1 MPPATARTQAA
12 THDGQRPRPA
22 LYRTAGWLRILTGV
36 FFLFPAMTKFFDHET
51 QTVLFEGWGFPAAG
65 AVVIAVGLMELVAG
79 ALLAI
84 GFLMPLPALLLL
96 TNMVGALATAGVQ
109 DGGANIVLPALLI
122 IVLVFVLTR
131 WGGAYQ
137 RGNGLV
143 RVRSV
148 RR

>member
-1 MPPATARTQAA
+1 
-12 THDGQRPRPA
+12 
-22 LYRTAGWLRILTGV
+22 
-36 FFLFPAMTKFFDHET
+36 
-51 QTVLFEGWGFPAAG
+51 VLFEGWGFPAAG

-96 TNMVGALATAGVQ
+96 ANMVGALATAGVQ

-137 RGNGLV
+137 RGTGWCAFVACAADHGAGAGGL
-143 RVRSV
+143 RACACRGP
-148 RR
+148 